1 MSQPKFQIV
10 QHDMGGW
17 VRICLGKGETTAI
30 ELALFLSHSL
40 TDWMRKRP
48 QLRVRNIVPI
58 QIGGNTMEL
67 HAWYDQ
73 VHFPD
78 LKARCWNEKRLTTTG
93 IQSECSR

>member
-17 VRICLGKGETTAI
+17 VRVCLSKGETTAI

-40 TDWMRKRP
+40 TEWMRKRP
-48 QLRVRNIVPI
+48 QFRVRNIVPI
-58 QIGGNTMEL
+58 QIGGNTVEL

-78 LKARCWNEKRLTTTG
+78 LSPMLERKAIDDDG
-93 IQSECSR
+93 HPVGM